1 MKKKFILFSILL
13 SNVLCIG
20 QTQYI
25 STYNLD
31 SNIKDFTLI
40 DTENGIRYILD
51 ETQIYITS
59 IDENGNQLWQTD
71 PWKDNNIKEY
81 RVERPI
87 IVQFYFSDNNW
98 SGLKGIWIVYNNT
111 QFGILDKSTGNFTF
125 LGQD

>member
-1 MKKKFILFSILL
+1 MKKKLIISLFLL
-13 SNVLCIG
+13 STIFCIG
-20 QTQYI
+20 QTQNI
-25 STYNLD
+25 SRYNLD
-31 SNIKDFTLI
+31 SDIKDFTLI
-40 DTENGIRYILD
+40 DSESGIRFILD
-51 ETQIYITS
+51 ETRIFVTS

-81 RVERPI
+81 RIERPI